1 MSFLE
6 GIFTPR
12 TALPRAPTADELAER
27 DLGPRHAASAR
38 ARNPYEPSPDVGL
51 SPGHAADALARV
63 ARARGR
69 GGADR
74 WFRDRARHHPY
85 GAHPGAARSGAPR
98 GPFVTPRASAP
109 APGAFAADPSDPLL
123 AGILSGAGQGLPAF
137 DAAAAKDASAPS
149 PGSVPASAW
158 RGADGVGARHR
169 ARYHPV
175 TAGARADAA
184 AAAAATAAGAAL
196 PLPRRL

>member
-69 GGADR
+69 GG
-74 WFRDRARHHPY
+74 
-85 GAHPGAARSGAPR
+85 GVER
-98 GPFVTPRASAP
+98 GEA
-109 APGAFAADPSDPLL
+109 L
-123 AGILSGAGQGLPAF
+123 
-137 DAAAAKDASAPS
+137 
-149 PGSVPASAW
+149 
-158 RGADGVGARHR
+158 
-169 ARYHPV
+169 
-175 TAGARADAA
+175 ARAAEDAREE
-184 AAAAATAAGAAL
+184 GI
-196 PLPRRL
+196 

>member
-85 GAHPGAARSGAPR
+85 GGAHPGAARVR
-98 GPFVTPRASAP
+98 GSCVIAAAP
-109 APGAFAADPSDPLL
+109 ARSLDAARRRRSRPAL
-123 AGILSGAGQGLPAF
+123 AGVAE
-137 DAAAAKDASAPS
+137 
-149 PGSVPASAW
+149 
-158 RGADGVGARHR
+158 
-169 ARYHPV
+169 
-175 TAGARADAA
+175 
-184 AAAAATAAGAAL
+184 
-196 PLPRRL
+196 RRLQLRGQPDAPCSL